1 MFIWFWYGLDQTPFK
16 NFLIYGVLSS
26 DENESRR
33 LKQKVSYYVILD
45 GELFKRGLTTN
56 TLVKVSEQPIRKL
69 YQERSGLYTRGRSLA
84 TKVVHTGYYC
94 PTLRA
99 DALDF
104 IKRCRRCQEFVDI
117 PRIPPDKLHIL
128 SSPWPFAMW
137 GMDNMWPLSKAPGV
151 VKYLLVTTNYFTR
164 WIEARPLQEIT
175 TNKVE
180 KFAWKHL
187 LCKYGLQYAIVTDND
202 TQSKA

>member
-1 MFIWFWYGLDQTPFK
+1 MANFLANFAENNQTTLNWWSLYIDSASNVKGSKAGIILKGPNNVTLEQTLKLNFKASNNQVEYGLDQTPFK

-137 GMDNMWPLSKAPGV
+137 GMDNM
-151 VKYLLVTTNYFTR
+151 
-164 WIEARPLQEIT
+164 
-175 TNKVE
+175 
-180 KFAWKHL
+180 
-187 LCKYGLQYAIVTDND
+187 
-202 TQSKA
+202 